1 MALSDKEK
9 EWFLNFFDRPDITCI
24 NPGRKDNVYIGKEN
38 GIRRYVQKRYLLWK
52 LRALLSIVI
61 GVDIEGMVMTETY
74 RDSLGYELSFTS
86 LYESVLCENVCLL
99 AKGFAC
105 L

>member
-1 MALSDKEK
+1 M
-9 EWFLNFFDRPDITCI
+9 
-24 NPGRKDNVYIGKEN
+24 
-38 GIRRYVQKRYLLWK
+38 